1 MNRGVDHQRVFF
13 ADVDRVEFGRRL
25 ADIHERF
32 GVQTLAYCLMDNHYH
47 LLLRTPV
54 GGLSTAMQHL
64 GLVYTRHTND
74 RLGRD
79 GPLFRGRFTSFAV
92 TTDNY
97 LMQAARY
104 IHRNSLDI
112 EGVGAPVVYR
122 WSSYRTFLGLRRRP
136 DFLDT
141 SWVLGLHGDDPARL
155 SRFTDDPTT
164 VRWIDGIDDLRQQLK
179 ASIACHDIASGSDE
193 TYHHVER
200 TALVLLMDR
209 LGDQPLR
216 RALARD
222 LAFPTPVA
230 RRMALSR
237 ARRRADEPVIAS
249 VLDSI
254 VSAITA
260 DHAA

>member
-13 ADVDRVEFGRRL
+13 ADADRVEFGRRL
-25 ADIHERF
+25 DDIHALF

-47 LLLRTPV
+47 LLLRTPD

-74 RLGRD
+74 RIGRD

-97 LMQAARY
+97 LIQAARY
-104 IHRNSLDI
+104 IHRNPLDLDGI
-112 EGVGAPVVYR
+112 KAPGAYR
-122 WSSYRTFLGLRRRP
+122 WSSYRTFLRLRRRP

-155 SRFTDDPTT
+155 ARFTDDPVTM
-164 VRWIDGIDDLRQQLK
+164 RWLDGVDDLRQQLK
-179 ASIACHDIASGSDE
+179 ASIACHDIAHDSDE
-193 TYHHVER
+193 AHHKVER
-200 TALVLLMDR
+200 SVLILLMDR
-209 LGDQPLR
+209 LGDQPLG
-216 RALARD
+216 RALARH
-222 LAFPTPVA
+222 LAFPTPTA

-237 ARRRADEPVIAS
+237 ARRRAEEPIIAAA
-249 VLDSI
+249 LDSI
-254 VSAITA
+254 LSVIPI
-260 DHAA
+260 DRAA